1 MLIINRLGYKSQK
14 FEAIVN
20 EKENY
25 KQMKE
30 KIRNTKSRD
39 ELTENS
45 RMIRK
50 NSENL

>member
-14 FEAIVN
+14 FD